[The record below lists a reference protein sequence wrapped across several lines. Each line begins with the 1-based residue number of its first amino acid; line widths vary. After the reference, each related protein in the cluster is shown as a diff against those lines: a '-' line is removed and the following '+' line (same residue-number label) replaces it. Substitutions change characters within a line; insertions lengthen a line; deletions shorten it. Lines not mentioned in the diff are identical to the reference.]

1 MLGVREQRDD
11 LRARVPIMRLVV
23 MGIMVVLVVCYWFV
37 QVVRGDYYRGLADNN
52 RMRTLAIKARRGLI
66 YDREG
71 QLLVENVPSYNLF
84 LDRDRS
90 LDPVKAL
97 SFASAVLGW
106 SAEDLADAQGRR
118 GFGSRFRPVLLA
130 EDLSLSQVARVQVSA
145 LEYPEFEVD
154 VGHLRLYR
162 HGHLLAHAV
171 GHLGEVSEVDLR
183 RPDSPYKAG
192 DLVGKKG
199 VEEAFDLELRGRDG
213 ESIVTVDSRGRV
225 REESDRHL
233 AQPGLPLDL
242 TLDLELQ
249 QLAVRYFQAESEGAE
264 GSDSVENGMKVGA
277 VVAMDPRTGEVRVL
291 VSSPAY
297 DPNLFARR
305 LNAESWRALVEDPYH
320 PLQNRALQSAYSPG
334 SIFKI
339 VIAVGGLTERLIA
352 PEERVFCAGAT
363 RIYNRRFRCWKRAG
377 HGWMGLRNAI
387 KESCD
392 VYFYHLGQKLGIER
406 IAHYARLMGLG
417 VTTGFDVEGENA
429 GLVPDPDWSLRRRG
443 TPWYPG
449 ETISVAIG
457 QGPLLV
463 TPLQMATFMATVANG
478 GFRVTPRLVREDRT
492 QEPVRVEL
500 DPTALALVRD
510 ALNAVVDERGT
521 GSAASVPGLTVS
533 GKTGTVQ
540 VIRQKTWVDSADL
553 PYKFRD
559 HAWFASFAKGGDRE
573 LVVVVFVE
581 HGGKGSQAAAPL
593 ARILYESYFRDILSV
608 RVAS

>member
-1 MLGVREQRDD
+1 MQGVREKRDD
-11 LRARVPIMRLVV
+11 LRARVPIMRLAV
-23 MGIMVVLVVCYWFV
+23 MGVMVVLVACYWFV

-52 RMRTLAIKARRGLI
+52 RIRTLPLQAPRGLI
-66 YDREG
+66 FDRDGE
-71 QLLVENVPSYNLF
+71 LLVENVPSYNLF

-90 LDPVKAL
+90 GDPERALGFAAEVLDWDREEFAEAL
-97 SFASAVLGW
+97 
-106 SAEDLADAQGRR
+106 GRR
-118 GFGSRFRPVLLA
+118 GPGSRYRPVLVA
-130 EDLSLSQVARVQVSA
+130 EALSLSEVARFQVSA

-162 HGHLLAHAV
+162 HGRHVAHPV
-171 GHLGEVSEVDLR
+171 GHLGEVTEGDLQS
-183 RPDSPYKAG
+183 PDSPYRPG

-199 VEEAFDLELRGRDG
+199 VEGAFDLELRGRDG

-225 REESDRHL
+225 REESDRRMAKPGRAL
-233 AQPGLPLDL
+233 AL

-249 QLAVRYFQAESEGAE
+249 QEAARYFEAPG
-264 GSDSVENGMKVGA
+264 GSVEGGDPVESGMKVGA
-277 VVAMDPRTGEVRVL
+277 AVAMDPATGEIRAL
-291 VSSPAY
+291 VSSPSF
-297 DPNLFARR
+297 DPNLFSRR

-339 VIAVGGLTERLIA
+339 VVAVGGLTDRLVGR
-352 PEERVFCAGAT
+352 EERVFCGGST

-377 HGWMGLRNAI
+377 HGWMDLRSAI

-417 VTTGFDVEGENA
+417 RPTGIDVGGEKE

-463 TPLQMATFMATVANG
+463 TPIQMAAFMATVANG
-478 GFRVTPRLVREDRT
+478 GYRVTPRLVQAGAS
-492 QEPVRVEL
+492 QEPERLEI
-500 DPTALALVRD
+500 DPEALAVVRD

-521 GSAASVPGLTVS
+521 GAAARVPGLKVS

-540 VIRQKTWVDSADL
+540 VIHQKTWVDSADL
-553 PYKFRD
+553 PYEFRD
-559 HAWFASFAKGGDRE
+559 HAWFASFASGGERE

-593 ARILYESYFRDILSV
+593 ARILYESYFRDILGL
-608 RVAS
+608 RAAS